1 MCLGIDVR
9 GLLHFLVPEGG
20 WLKHPSASEGKLDAF
35 RSFESAARFFK
46 FSTAWFCL
54 SVEHLLLMF
63 HRHLY
68 CLSHHHLMWTANS
81 LEKSLMLGKIEG
93 RRRRGHQRM
102 RWLDGIT
109 DAMDMNLGKLWE
121 MVRGRE
127 AWHAAVHGVAKS
139 RTWLGDWTTTA
150 RHLYSGSC
158 QCIQKSQGEFYLLW
172 LFVLFCFQVEQK
184 DVSLDNCEKN
194 LDKCIT
200 AYNNYQ
206 EIHRGNK
213 QGQMFTPKDL
223 RCMNLD
229 RLNNPLFLT

>member
-93 RRRRGHQRM
+93 TRKRGHQRM

-109 DAMDMNLGKLWE
+109 NAMDMILGKIQE
-121 MVRGRE
+121 MVRDKE
-127 AWHAAVHGVAKS
+127 AWHATVEEVTMH
-139 RTWLGDWTTTA
+139 WLQPGNWTKTF
-150 RHLYSGSC
+150 L
-158 QCIQKSQGEFYLLW
+158 
-172 LFVLFCFQVEQK
+172 
-184 DVSLDNCEKN
+184 NCPSK
-194 LDKCIT
+194 LIV
-200 AYNNYQ
+200 
-206 EIHRGNK
+206 
-213 QGQMFTPKDL
+213 
-223 RCMNLD
+223 
-229 RLNNPLFLT
+229 